1 MSIAKVAEK
10 VAAVAKAVDEVTKL
24 REDLSIAKIDGWD
37 LSVAEVAKEVQQY
50 DINIKPLV
58 DVDFA
63 QDAEVVN
70 RRISSLWRSRR
81 SSKPRRR

>member
-50 DINIKPLV
+50 DIKIKPLV

-63 QDAEVVN
+63 KDAEVVN
-70 RRISSLWRSRR
+70 SI
-81 SSKPRRR
+81 